1 MGPLLPLVSSLL
13 LVVGSVGAQTG
24 LPKYERLLPQWLT
37 GIIAVSGFLLL
48 TFIAFVVK
56 KVWCEKSSRRRNS
69 RDSETAPAVNHY
81 DMSLRGVRGS
91 KTSGNVQETYDT
103 VLDHNRRKSSTDENT
118 YEACEASTDE
128 RRRDDHGEYENVKS
142 KGHKDKATAM

>member
-1 MGPLLPLVSSLL
+1 YCRWCPVCYWL
-13 LVVGSVGAQTG
+13 LVLLG
-24 LPKYERLLPQWLT
+24 PKQRLLPQWLT

-56 KVWCEKSSRRRNS
+56 KVWCEKSSRSVRVHLYQKHESERRRITRVCVS
-69 RDSETAPAVNHY
+69 F
-81 DMSLRGVRGS
+81 
-91 KTSGNVQETYDT
+91 
-103 VLDHNRRKSSTDENT
+103 
-118 YEACEASTDE
+118 

>member
-81 DMSLRGVRGS
+81 DMSLRGVR
-91 KTSGNVQETYDT
+91 
-103 VLDHNRRKSSTDENT
+103 RKSSTDENT